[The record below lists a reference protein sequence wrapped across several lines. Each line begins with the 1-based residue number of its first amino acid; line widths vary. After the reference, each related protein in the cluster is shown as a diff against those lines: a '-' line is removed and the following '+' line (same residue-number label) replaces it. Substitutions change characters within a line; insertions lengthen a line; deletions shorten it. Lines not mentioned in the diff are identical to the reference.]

1 MGWEW
6 TRLGS
11 MKMPNTCAEK
21 EEEFLEYFQYIA
33 TIYTANILEAFYN
46 RLFYLSIYL
55 YNLYFY
61 SLSIPIYLYLH
72 TYIYILSHSMQIM
85 QKNNRHFVSFIYVM
99 DISISLSLSLS
110 HIFTSLKAFK
120 NNNKDV
126 YRCTIYLSN
135 LQLPIEAF

>member
-1 MGWEW
+1 
-6 TRLGS
+6 
-11 MKMPNTCAEK
+11 MPNTCAEK

-61 SLSIPIYLYLH
+61 SMSIPIYLYLH

-85 QKNNRHFVSFIYVM
+85 QKKTIG
-99 DISISLSLSLS
+99 ISS
-110 HIFTSLKAFK
+110 HLFM
-120 NNNKDV
+120 
-126 YRCTIYLSN
+126 
-135 LQLPIEAF
+135 